1 MSSTSTPGAQPATPL
16 KTPTHGSATIM
27 NDWTILAHVL
37 GDLIYL
43 AAAIITLL
51 TALAHRD
58 DR

>member
-1 MSSTSTPGAQPATPL
+1 
-16 KTPTHGSATIM
+16 M